1 MYTKKLLRSFW
12 NAKEVILLILVFGV
26 IVVFFGAVEFKDA
39 KGELDKLLNSA
50 DGVTAEGVAKIS
62 VYSPSVLMTMFASLG
77 FGVAFLA
84 QMFNLSLQVNVT
96 RKHLHRAVLASE
108 LLCAVIVTATVVAI
122 HYGSNMLFAK
132 LCTGDYA
139 PLAVKFED
147 TALTIS
153 KTHLSIGAMTA
164 VMLMGTFA
172 MAVVG
177 SLLAELLTKGRGIVI
192 ATTIIGFITCVIG
205 VIIVLYYI
213 GSMYVTIAVFAV
225 LVLAMVMIQYKKL
238 MRMTLDKGP
247 VSKKALGGA

>member
-1 MYTKKLLRSFW
+1 MYTKKLLRCFW
-12 NAKEVILLILVFGV
+12 SAKEIIMLMLVFGA
-26 IVVFFGAVEFKDA
+26 IVALFGFIEFQDA
-39 KGELDKLLNSA
+39 RSDLDELIR
-50 DGVTAEGVAKIS
+50 DGRLTQESVAKIS
-62 VYSPSVLMTMFASLG
+62 VYSPSVIMTMFASLG

-96 RKHLHRAVLASE
+96 RKYLHRTVIVSE
-108 LLCAVIVTATVVAI
+108 ILCAVMVTATVIPVQ
-122 HYGSNMLFAK
+122 YGVNMLFSK

-139 PLAVKFED
+139 PLAAKFED
-147 TALTIS
+147 AALTLS
-153 KTHLSIGAMTA
+153 KTHLSIGGMIAA
-164 VMLMGTFA
+164 VLSGTFA

-213 GSMYVTIAVFAV
+213 GSKYVTIAVFAV

-238 MRMTLDKGP
+238 MRMTLDKSP

>member
-1 MYTKKLLRSFW
+1 M
-12 NAKEVILLILVFGV
+12 
-26 IVVFFGAVEFKDA
+26 
-39 KGELDKLLNSA
+39 
-50 DGVTAEGVAKIS
+50 
-62 VYSPSVLMTMFASLG
+62 
-77 FGVAFLA
+77 
-84 QMFNLSLQVNVT
+84 
-96 RKHLHRAVLASE
+96 
-108 LLCAVIVTATVVAI
+108 VTATVIPVQ
-122 HYGSNMLFAK
+122 YGVNMLFSK

-139 PLAVKFED
+139 PLAAKFED
-147 TALTIS
+147 AALTLS
-153 KTHLSIGAMTA
+153 KTHLSIGGMIAA
-164 VMLMGTFA
+164 VLSGTFA

-213 GSMYVTIAVFAV
+213 GSKYVTIAVFAV